1 MWRIRLVLALLIAG
15 LASGPGP
22 AGAQATKLTWWEHAN
37 PPHNEYSKELVA
49 RYHRAQ
55 SKVAVS
61 YEVFPMTPYFKKVT
75 VAMSTKTGPD
85 IFTVMDPLMP
95 TFIEKKMMVPLD
107 PRSLGHASIDDM
119 KSKYLPGALDGYMAE
134 GKLYAL
140 PIVSGTMSL
149 YLNKRHFEEAGLD
162 PDKDYPQTW
171 DQLARIGKKLVKF
184 EGDKMVREAFDFA
197 MHSSSWTMSQFEPI
211 LRQFGGSTLDPTGRK
226 CTVNS
231 EAGVK
236 AMRLRASFALEHKIS
251 DPTVSV
257 ATHPLPAEDLAQG
270 RVSMFVTHPGSV
282 AQFGPEKM
290 KDLKVVSLPQV
301 DPQKPVTHFYGF
313 ALAVNPDIPADRQKA
328 AHGLMRFLIQNPK
341 EWLEHT
347 AYPLPVKN
355 FLEIPGVRS
364 HPYIDVFIQDM
375 STGRFVTR
383 SPKFTEI
390 ADAMHRAMERVV
402 LNRVDPKRSLDQAC
416 QEIDL
421 ALSKP

>member
-1 MWRIRLVLALLIAG
+1 MRRMALVLAVLLAG
-15 LASGPGP
+15 FLGVPSN
-22 AGAQATKLTWWEHAN
+22 AGAQMKFVWWEHAN
-37 PPHNEYSKELVA
+37 PPHNEYSKDLVG

-55 SKVAVS
+55 SKVQIA
-61 YEVFPMTPYFKKVT
+61 YEVFPMTPYFKKIT

-85 IFTVMDPLMP
+85 MFTVMDPLMP
-95 TFIEKKMMVPLD
+95 TFIEKRMMAPLST
-107 PRSLGHASIDDM
+107 PALGHASLDEM
-119 KSKYLPGALDGYMAE
+119 KKKYLPGALDGYTAE

-149 YLNKRHFEEAGLD
+149 FLNKRHFEEAGLD
-162 PDKDYPQTW
+162 PDKDYPQSW
-171 DQLARIGKKLVKF
+171 EQLARIGKKLVKF

-211 LRQFGGSTLDPTGRK
+211 LRQYGGSTLDPTGKK

-236 AMRLRASFALEHKIS
+236 AMTLRASFALEHKIS

-270 RVSMFVTHPGSV
+270 RVSMFITHPGSV

-290 KDLKVVSLPQV
+290 KDLKVVPLPQV
-301 DPQKPVTHFYGF
+301 DARKPVTHFYGF
-313 ALAVNPDIPADRQKA
+313 ALAVNPDIAPERQRA
-328 AHGLMRFLIQNPK
+328 AHELMRFLVQNPK
-341 EWLEHT
+341 EWLDRT
-347 AYPLPVKN
+347 AYPLPVAG
-355 FLEIPGVRS
+355 FLEIPGVKS
-364 HPYIDVFIQDM
+364 HPYIDVFIRDM
-375 STGRFVTR
+375 TIGRFVTR

-402 LNRVDPKRSLDQAC
+402 LNRVDPKKSLDQAC